1 MKMGSESAQVIECS
15 HIRRG
20 PGKSRPQSLLVA
32 AGGKGSADGGLEG
45 FGHAVVLVG
54 ARGPLVSFGQ
64 PLSRYLQSTT

>member
-1 MKMGSESAQVIECS
+1 M
-15 HIRRG
+15 
-20 PGKSRPQSLLVA
+20 VA

-64 PLSRYLQSTT
+64 PLSLLSDSILSISYLNL